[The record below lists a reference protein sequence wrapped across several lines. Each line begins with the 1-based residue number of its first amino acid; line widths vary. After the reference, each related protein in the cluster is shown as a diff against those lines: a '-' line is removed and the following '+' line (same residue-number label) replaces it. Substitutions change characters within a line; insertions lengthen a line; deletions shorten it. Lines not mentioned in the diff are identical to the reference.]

1 MSANVL
7 QLDNITKSYRDG
19 SGKNV
24 VLDNVLLSVEKGE
37 FAAVMSP
44 SGSGKSTLLT
54 IAGMLLAPDSGKISI
69 AGKNVSDTNKK
80 QWTQIRR
87 EHIGFIF
94 QNHQLLPYLK
104 AREQLTAFQ
113 AKNNHSTDID
123 GLFEDLDIVKCKNQY
138 PSEMSG
144 GEKQRVAIARAF
156 VNDPDIILADEPTAS
171 LDGAHGRQVVEM
183 IRMEVKKHEK
193 AAVMVTHDER
203 ILDLVDRV
211 YRLEGGRLALQSPR
225 TDRPHSEYM

>member
-7 QLDNITKSYRDG
+7 QLDNITKAYRDG

-24 VLDNVLLSVEKGE
+24 VLDNVSLNVEKGE
-37 FAAVMSP
+37 FAAVMGL

-54 IAGMLLAPDSGKISI
+54 IAGMLLAPDSGKVSI
-69 AGKNVSDTNKK
+69 AGKNVSDINKK
-80 QWTQIRR
+80 QWTQLRR

-113 AKNNHSTDID
+113 AKNQSADID
-123 GLFEDLDIVKCKNQY
+123 GLFEELDIVKCKHQY

-156 VNDPDIILADEPTAS
+156 VKDPDIILADEPTAS

-211 YRLEGGRLALQSPR
+211 YRLDGGRLALQ
-225 TDRPHSEYM
+225 

>member
-7 QLDNITKSYRDG
+7 QLDNITKAYRDG

-24 VLDNVLLSVEKGE
+24 VLDNVSLSVEKGE
-37 FAAVMSP
+37 FAAVMGP

-113 AKNNHSTDID
+113 TKNGHKMYID

-171 LDGAHGRQVVEM
+171 LDGVHGRQVVEM
-183 IRMEVKKHEK
+183 IRIEVKKHEK
-193 AAVMVTHDER
+193 AAIMVTHDER
-203 ILDLVDRV
+203 VLDLVDHV
-211 YRLEGGRLALQSPR
+211 YRLDGGRLVLQ
-225 TDRPHSEYM
+225 

>member
-1 MSANVL
+1 MSMNVL
-7 QLDNITKSYRDG
+7 QLDNITKAYRDG

-24 VLDNVLLSVEKGE
+24 VLNNVSLYIEKGE
-37 FAAVMSP
+37 FAAVVGP

-54 IAGMLLAPDSGKISI
+54 IAGMLLAPDSGKIGI
-69 AGKNVSDTNKK
+69 AGKNMSDTNKK
-80 QWTQIRR
+80 HWTQIRR

-104 AREQLTAFQ
+104 GKEQLLAFQ
-113 AKNNHSTDID
+113 YKNAAETNID
-123 GLFEDLDIVKCKNQY
+123 GLFRELDIEKCAGQY

-171 LDGAHGRQVVEM
+171 LDAAHGRQVVEM

-193 AAVMVTHDER
+193 GAVMVTQDER
-203 ILDLVDRV
+203 ILDFVDRV
-211 YRLEGGRLALQSPR
+211 YRLEGGKLTMQ
-225 TDRPHSEYM
+225 

>member
-1 MSANVL
+1 M
-7 QLDNITKSYRDG
+7 
-19 SGKNV
+19 
-24 VLDNVLLSVEKGE
+24 LDNVSLSVQKGE
-37 FAAVMSP
+37 FAAVIGP

-69 AGKNVSDTNKK
+69 AGKNVSDTNKR

-113 AKNNHSTDID
+113 AKNDHNAADID
-123 GLFEDLDIVKCKNQY
+123 GLFEDLDIVKCRNQY
-138 PSEMSG
+138 PLEMSG

-183 IRMEVKKHEK
+183 IRTEVKKREK

-211 YRLEGGRLALQSPR
+211 YRLEGGRLALQ
-225 TDRPHSEYM
+225 

>member
-7 QLDNITKSYRDG
+7 QLDNITKAYRDG

-24 VLDNVLLSVEKGE
+24 VLDNVSLSIQKGE
-37 FAAVMSP
+37 FAAVMGP

-113 AKNNHSTDID
+113 TKNDHSSDID

-156 VNDPDIILADEPTAS
+156 LNDPDIILADEPTAS
-171 LDGAHGRQVVEM
+171 LDGVHGRQVVEM

-211 YRLEGGRLALQSPR
+211 YRLEGGRLALQ
-225 TDRPHSEYM
+225 